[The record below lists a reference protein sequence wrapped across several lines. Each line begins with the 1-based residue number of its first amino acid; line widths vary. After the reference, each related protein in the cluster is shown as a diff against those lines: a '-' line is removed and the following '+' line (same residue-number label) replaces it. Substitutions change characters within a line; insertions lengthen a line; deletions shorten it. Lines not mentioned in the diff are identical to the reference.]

1 MDKLRPPDP
10 IAFDGNTRNHWKGC
24 KQELELHFVA
34 AEKGKENKAKSS
46 IFFIL
51 HGSIRQEKNL

>member
-10 IAFDGNTRNHWKGC
+10 IAFDGNHWKGC

-46 IFFIL
+46 IFLSCI
-51 HGSIRQEKNL
+51 GS